1 MNSSVSMNNRKIKT
15 TNLLI
20 AENITAYK
28 KRTVRL
34 EWILNFFLIG
44 FEYILYVLS
53 FLALFS
59 LRVLPAYNMRSWS
72 TLFHNLEHLPIAWD
86 YGVLLA
92 VIFAI
97 YALYSTHNGLYKWD
111 RDIKLI
117 DDTFTVCKAVFFSF
131 LIALGLIFFLQ
142 TGVVYS
148 RLVILSFA
156 VMIVVCAFVSR
167 LLRMGVMLL
176 LKRTD
181 IYSKNVLIIGA
192 GAYVFRK
199 PLAIMAFDLFLS
211 GQVEKQ
217 LQESYAPLGG
227 ETEPQQVAQEQ
238 GLEPFTMLLLGVD
251 QRDKEPARSDTMIYA
266 VVRPEEEKVLL
277 ISIPRDTYTEIVG
290 KGSMDKINHAYAFG
304 GEKMAKDTVENL
316 LGYPA
321 DYYAAINFHGLREI
335 VDALGGIELPITKD
349 IVNKEKYH
357 EKFTIKAG
365 KPLYSGEEALNYVRY
380 REDSDFER
388 TKRHQVFLNAMVNRM
403 LKLDQVTKIPEL
415 MN

>member
-1 MNSSVSMNNRKIKT
+1 MIERQKRSSKRKKKK
-15 TNLLI
+15 LGKKSWI
-20 AENITAYK
+20 AI
-28 KRTVRL
+28 
-34 EWILNFFLIG
+34 
-44 FEYILYVLS
+44 
-53 FLALFS
+53 
-59 LRVLPAYNMRSWS
+59 
-72 TLFHNLEHLPIAWD
+72 IA
-86 YGVLLA
+86 
-92 VIFAI
+92 I
-97 YALYSTHNGLYKWD
+97 
-111 RDIKLI
+111 
-117 DDTFTVCKAVFFSF
+117 
-131 LIALGLIFFLQ
+131 
-142 TGVVYS
+142 
-148 RLVILSFA
+148 
-156 VMIVVCAFVSR
+156 
-167 LLRMGVMLL
+167 
-176 LKRTD
+176 
-181 IYSKNVLIIGA
+181 VLIIGA

-415 MN
+415 MNMMGENFKTDLAPSKIIDLSKQVLLGSQQPQISGFTIMGEGMRIKGVYYDKANEEDVAFAKEMIGSWIDPETEPDKLITPESRDAEKAETEAGASNGSDSGTSAAQ